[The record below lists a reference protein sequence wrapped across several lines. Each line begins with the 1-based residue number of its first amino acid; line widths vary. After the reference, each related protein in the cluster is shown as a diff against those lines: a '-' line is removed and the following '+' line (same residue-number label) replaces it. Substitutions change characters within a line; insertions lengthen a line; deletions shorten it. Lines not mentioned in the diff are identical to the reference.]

1 MARGDGRAF
10 QQQLPSERC
19 PIQGA
24 HREHLRGHGVT
35 TTALQAASGRG
46 IGVPETSATTRT
58 PAHDDDPAPVGGH
71 EDVVDRGRSEIGQVP
86 AGAARRERHLREV
99 VRARDH
105 ASLLAHRLTDRA
117 SHSLRDLTLV
127 AGLSLQ
133 PVEGSH
139 LPEEPTR
146 EDDRNHHACPR
157 AEMPLAAQRL
167 QASAGRNGEHRE
179 RGQQEP
185 RREAGDEEQ
194 VLHREGDPHDGR
206 HAHPERSPAIRA
218 GPKRPRAETDQH
230 HPPQDADPGERTTRL
245 RTEQRAVGEPEVFGD
260 AGERAAHVGHR
271 ACSLD
276 GFAGPAVSNAHL
288 DQPGERAHRHP
299 HDHGHDRPHGSAHQ
313 QDHDRRGHR
322 EDHGIRWSHQ
332 RHGRSHES
340 DARQIPGSD
349 IRAVR
354 TPGEERQ
361 RSHREQRRPQVRHH
375 LGPVEQGRPR
385 PHEQHHPH
393 GSAPSQERYPEAEDQ
408 GGQERAS
415 EDEGQTHEPQ
425 RGADGGERRH
435 QHGDPS
441 RPRRRER
448 QGHRSAGDLG
458 EVDRFVPR
466 RSPMQRPDDDL
477 DDRRG
482 SGDDPHAS
490 AGSRSLH
497 GRYLPMAACVATL
510 VVT

>member
-1 MARGDGRAF
+1 
-10 QQQLPSERC
+10 
-19 PIQGA
+19 
-24 HREHLRGHGVT
+24 
-35 TTALQAASGRG
+35 
-46 IGVPETSATTRT
+46 
-58 PAHDDDPAPVGGH
+58 
-71 EDVVDRGRSEIGQVP
+71 
-86 AGAARRERHLREV
+86 
-99 VRARDH
+99 
-105 ASLLAHRLTDRA
+105 
-117 SHSLRDLTLV
+117 
-127 AGLSLQ
+127 
-133 PVEGSH
+133 
-139 LPEEPTR
+139 
-146 EDDRNHHACPR
+146 
-157 AEMPLAAQRL
+157 MPLTAERL

-230 HPPQDADPGERTTRL
+230 HPPQDAHPGERATRL
-245 RTEQRAVGEPEVFGD
+245 GTEQRAVGEPEVFGD

-271 ACSLD
+271 ACGLD
-276 GFAGPAVSNAHL
+276 GFARPAVSNAHL

-299 HDHGHDRPHGSAHQ
+299 HDHGHDRPHRSTHR
-313 QDHDRRGHR
+313 QDHDRAATARTTASG
-322 EDHGIRWSHQ
+322 
-332 RHGRSHES
+332 GRMSAMAAAMS
-340 DARQIPGSD
+340 PMPARSQGSD

-393 GSAPSQERYPEAEDQ
+393 GGAPSQDRDPEAEDQ

-435 QHGDPS
+435 QDGDPS
-441 RPRRRER
+441 RSRSHER
-448 QGHRSAGDLG
+448 QGHSSAGDLG

-466 RSPMQRPDDDL
+466 RSAMQRPDDDL
-477 DDRRG
+477 DDRRR
-482 SGDDPHAS
+482 SGDHPHAS